1 MSENDVTRNSPGE
14 MEQHNNLPE
23 SPPKN
28 SSSSDAGPSI
38 CGIRDRATE
47 QSKAYHNKLKKTTIL
62 HYL

>member
-1 MSENDVTRNSPGE
+1 MFENDVTRNSPGE

-47 QSKAYHNKLKKTTIL
+47 QSKAYP
-62 HYL
+62 